1 MAKIAAV
8 SLVRGIPKFLVVG
21 GCLLSILWGC
31 SSRLQTTI
39 LSKSEPETPQV
50 AQVQQAD
57 PPVEEVVM
65 QPIKVESAPVSPPPV
80 LGDIPLEGPAPTKI
94 FATPKTE
101 VSPSLI
107 PALPEAVSEVEPVP
121 PPSDRQVDVL
131 GIPPADFEP
140 ELPATPSP
148 PIDTPTMPE
157 LIAEQEPIQIA
168 KVVQPVPEDVVI
180 VEEDL
185 VQALGDVFF
194 DYDRFTI
201 REDAVPALTNNANLL
216 TASLADT
223 KIVIE
228 GHCDERGTRSYNM
241 ILGERRAQAVKT
253 YLEDLGVPADNLQV
267 VSYGKDKPFC
277 MEQSQ
282 ECWQENRRGHFI
294 LK

>member
-80 LGDIPLEGPAPTKI
+80 LGDISLEGPAPTKI

-140 ELPATPSP
+140 ELPATPMIP
-148 PIDTPTMPE
+148 
-157 LIAEQEPIQIA
+157 QEIFAQVKEIPLQIA

>member
-80 LGDIPLEGPAPTKI
+80 LGDISLEGPAPTKI

-121 PPSDRQVDVL
+121 PPSDRQVVVL

-140 ELPATPSP
+140 ELPATPMIP
-148 PIDTPTMPE
+148 
-157 LIAEQEPIQIA
+157 QEIFAQVKEIPLQIA